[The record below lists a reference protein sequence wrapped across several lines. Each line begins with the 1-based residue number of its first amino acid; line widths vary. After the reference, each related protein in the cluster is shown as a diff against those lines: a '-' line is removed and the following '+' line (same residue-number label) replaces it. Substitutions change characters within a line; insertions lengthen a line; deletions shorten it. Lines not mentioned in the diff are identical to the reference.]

1 MNWLYLLGSK
11 TKKLAQASDGRLE
24 MYKINNM
31 DKLLLINAVS
41 IRDTASVTSAITD
54 LSQYAEVYYW
64 VINNTD
70 QDMKVT
76 IQPAVENDVTAA
88 TPRIFDG
95 IQWKDADSLIIPPDS
110 NKKPYLLNTV
120 GGLFDISYKMVRFSV
135 RSNGAAPTL
144 GAVSVIAF
152 GVKR

>member
-11 TKKLAQASDGRLE
+11 TKKLVQASDGRLE
-24 MYKINNM
+24 MYKINSM

-54 LSQYAEVYYW
+54 LSQYVEVYYW

-70 QDMKVT
+70 QEMRVT
-76 IQPAVENDVTAA
+76 IQPAIENDVTAA
-88 TPRIFDG
+88 TPRIHDG
-95 IQWKDADSLIIPPDS
+95 TQWKDADSIIIPPDS
-110 NKKPYLLNTV
+110 NKKPYLLNTY
-120 GGLFDISYKMVRFSV
+120 GGLFDMPYKMVRFSV

-144 GAVSVIAF
+144 GAVSVIAL
-152 GVKR
+152 GAKR